1 MLENEKW
8 KFPGG
13 LVVGTLHFHHHGLG
27 SVPSQGTKIPQVLW
41 HSQKKKSGV
50 LSRQGV
56 SKEADWPV
64 EILHV
69 KVCAA
74 AWLQQGFCYLP
85 QPPGLQHGSSSSST
99 PSVTNSGLVN
109 PFHCLPG
116 VPSPHPVSELLQPFP
131 GWPPWLGYTGFSELW
146 FI

>member
-1 MLENEKW
+1 MKSGNSLAVW
-8 KFPGG
+8 WLG
-13 LVVGTLHFHHHGLG
+13 LCIFTTMAWVQSLVRELRSPKSCGTA
-27 SVPSQGTKIPQVLW
+27 K
-41 HSQKKKSGV
+41 KKKSGV

-109 PFHCLPG
+109 PFHSCLPG